1 MRVTISGKNIQVTDA
16 VKAYAEQKL
25 QRLTRYFNNI
35 REAHVTQSI
44 QRNWHIV
51 EVQLEGDGVFLRG
64 EERTPDMFTSIDAVV
79 DKLERQIKRFKGR
92 LLQRPREQAE
102 AAALA
107 EAEEEIPPGEEELSP
122 AIVRTKRFPIKP
134 MSPEEAALQMELLG
148 HDFFAFLNA
157 DSQMFSLLYRR
168 RDGNYGLLEFQ

>member
-16 VKAYAEQKL
+16 AKAYAEQKL
-25 QRLTRYFNNI
+25 QRLTRYFSNL
-35 REAHVTQSI
+35 REAHVTQSV

-51 EVQLEGDGVFLRG
+51 EVQLDGDGVFLRG

-92 LLQRPREQAE
+92 LLQRRE
-102 AAALA
+102 AAEEPVAA
-107 EAEEEIPPGEEELSP
+107 AAEEIPTGEEEVTP
-122 AIVRTKRFPIKP
+122 TIVRTKRFPIKP
-134 MSPEEAALQMELLG
+134 MSPDEAALQMELLG

-157 DSQMFSLLYRR
+157 ETEQFNVLYRR
-168 RDGNYGLLEFQ
+168 RDGNYGLLEFG